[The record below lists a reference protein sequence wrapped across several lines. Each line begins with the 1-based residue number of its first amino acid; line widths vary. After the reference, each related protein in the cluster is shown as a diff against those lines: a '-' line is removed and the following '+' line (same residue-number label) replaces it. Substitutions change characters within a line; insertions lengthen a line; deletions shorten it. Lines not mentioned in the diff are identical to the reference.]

1 MEIVKNY
8 KKLVF
13 TEKALLELE
22 NEMYILP
29 YSIGVEIVQ
38 MFSLKHDDIWGSIFK
53 NGPNHNFEKNQF
65 KGKFKSVSSFLLN
78 NPSNNNYVNNVLHC
92 FKWEMVKISKSI
104 QTV

>member
-29 YSIGVEIVQ
+29 YSIGVEVVQ
-38 MFSLKHDDIWGSIFK
+38 MLSLKHYDIWGSIFK
-53 NGPNHNFEKNQF
+53 NGPNHIFVILRKINLK
-65 KGKFKSVSSFLLN
+65 
-78 NPSNNNYVNNVLHC
+78 VNLKV
-92 FKWEMVKISKSI
+92 
-104 QTV
+104 